1 MQKLQNG
8 RAGNLGGN
16 ALWVCMYTY
25 FQKTNNANHSKKC
38 SNIKMDLTKLE
49 IWDSLIYLDLVSTIE
64 HFTKKKLTATQIQKI
79 THNQNLI
86 KVINLL
92 YEKK

>member
-1 MQKLQNG
+1 MKSKIELIKEINKLLKKEIINQK
-8 RAGNLGGN
+8 
-16 ALWVCMYTY
+16 
-25 FQKTNNANHSKKC
+25 
-38 SNIKMDLTKLE
+38 KMDLTKLE

>member
-1 MQKLQNG
+1 
-8 RAGNLGGN
+8 
-16 ALWVCMYTY
+16 
-25 FQKTNNANHSKKC
+25 
-38 SNIKMDLTKLE
+38 MDLTKLE

>member
-1 MQKLQNG
+1 MKSKIELIKEINKL
-8 RAGNLGGN
+8 L
-16 ALWVCMYTY
+16 
-25 FQKTNNANHSKKC
+25 KKEIINHK
-38 SNIKMDLTKLE
+38 KMDLTKLE